1 MSGGSFDYMYYR
13 IQDTYEGRME
23 DIELNEMITD
33 LCEVLHDLEWWQS
46 ADYAEEDY
54 RATVRKFKK
63 KWFGKTQKER
73 LGKAITRATADFEK
87 RLRDTFG
94 VSEVE

>member
-13 IQDTYEGRME
+13 IQNTYEGRME
-23 DIELNEMITD
+23 DIELNEMIND

-46 ADYAEEDY
+46 GDYGEEDY
-54 RATVRKFKK
+54 RETVRKFKK
-63 KWFGKTQKER
+63 KWFGKTQKAR
-73 LGKAITRATADFEK
+73 LEKAIEKATVTFK
-87 RLRDTFG
+87 KQLRDTFG